1 MPVDEYIEDLTD
13 GTPAVEGDLF
23 VLQRNVAGVWT
34 DFFIRSENVAG
45 GGQFMA
51 DITIDPVEITP
62 SINTLLPAV
71 AGKAYVILDP
81 PLIQVTGNSPTSLTG
96 DVAISDGDGLQWSTQ
111 FNDTETDAS
120 YQMIGPSTEQIG
132 LGVLFLQS
140 SVFNGATLRVRFS
153 FALADI

>member
-51 DITIDPVEITP
+51 DVTIASATGDD
-62 SINTLLPAV
+62 TLLPQV
-71 AGKAYVILDP
+71 SGKAYVIIDP
-81 PLIQVTGNSPTSLTG
+81 PLIQVTGNTPTFGVG
-96 DVAISDGDGLQWSTQ
+96 DLVISDASSQQWGIQITD
-111 FNDTETDAS
+111 NETDAS
-120 YQMIGPSTEQIG
+120 YQMIGPGLDFGIG
-132 LGVLFLQS
+132 TGDLILQS
-140 SVFNGATLRVRFS
+140 SVFIGATLRVRFS